1 MTVDTLIVAPQRRSG
16 YALGALALA
25 LVVVAVQSDAAGR
38 LLTAPAAVVALVL
51 AVRELRG
58 GPVLRADAHGIALRQ
73 GWRRIEAPWADVE
86 RMRVVKDRR
95 TTLLEV
101 DIGQTVVL
109 LSRLRLGRLPADVLD
124 DLLAVRGLTR

>member
-1 MTVDTLIVAPQRRSG
+1 MTVDTLIVSPGRRHG
-16 YALGALALA
+16 YALVGLAVVLA
-25 LVVVAVQSDAAGR
+25 AVAVGSDAAGR

-58 GPVLRADAHGIALRQ
+58 GPVLRADGHGIALRQ
-73 GWRRIEAPWADVE
+73 GWRRVEAPWGDVE

-109 LSRLRLGRLPADVLD
+109 LSQLRLGRLPADVLD
-124 DLLAVRGLTR
+124 DLMAVRGLTR